1 MSTTELPTAQ
11 TTMRA
16 IAAPTWGSPDVLEA
30 VTIARP
36 QPGPTEILVAV
47 HAAGI
52 NPADW
57 KSRASG
63 GFGPWGD
70 PPILGYDVSGVV
82 EAVGLGASLF
92 KPGDEVFGMPRFP
105 EQAGAYAEY
114 VAAPSRRFARRP
126 EGLDHVQAA
135 GLPLVGLTAWQALS
149 EVAQRLAEV
158 GLAVVDQL
166 VGSE

>member
-1 MSTTELPTAQ
+1 MSTTDVPTAQ

-16 IAAPTWGSPDVLEA
+16 IAAPAWGPPDVLEA

-36 QPGPTEILVAV
+36 EPGPTEILVAV

-63 GFGPWGD
+63 GFGQWGD

-82 EAVGLGASLF
+82 EAVGLSACSSTPPPAAWGTSRSRS
-92 KPGDEVFGMPRFP
+92 PR
-105 EQAGAYAEY
+105 
-114 VAAPSRRFARRP
+114 
-126 EGLDHVQAA
+126 
-135 GLPLVGLTAWQALS
+135 
-149 EVAQRLAEV
+149 RLAPT
-158 GLAVVDQL
+158 
-166 VGSE
+166 